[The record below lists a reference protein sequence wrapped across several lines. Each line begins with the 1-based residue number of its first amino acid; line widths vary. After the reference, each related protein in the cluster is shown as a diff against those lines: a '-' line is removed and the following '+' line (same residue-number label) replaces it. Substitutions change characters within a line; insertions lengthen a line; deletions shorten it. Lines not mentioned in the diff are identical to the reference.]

1 MICNFWSVV
10 KAPLFDLVDVGL
22 VLLFVGLFFT
32 LKSRKQKIYQRL
44 HFQPRITS
52 TIRLDAIGSLTV
64 YTGPMFCGKTTHL
77 IDNVTRY
84 ADLSISCTPLV
95 INHSADTRDISK
107 VISSHGSSYKGL
119 SHKITAISV
128 DHLRNVDVKSYSVIG
143 IDEAQFFDDLVECV
157 TQWVRMGKHVY
168 VSGLDSDFR
177 GEKFGFIA
185 DLLPEADTF
194 VKMQAVCEVCLKSGD
209 TITPASFTSKH
220 SGSSSAQIEVGGH
233 DLYIPACRR
242 HHPFKSR
249 IDFVE

>member
-1 MICNFWSVV
+1 MSSEFWSFVN
-10 KAPLFDLVDVGL
+10 ASLDLVDV
-22 VLLFVGLFFT
+22 VLLLLLIGLFFR
-32 LKSRKQKIYQRL
+32 LKPRKEATYQAL
-44 HFQPRITS
+44 HFQPRLTS
-52 TIRLDAIGSLTV
+52 TIRLDTAGSLTV

-95 INHSADTRDISK
+95 INHSADTRDVSK

-128 DHLRNVDVKSYSVIG
+128 NHLKNVNVGPYFVIG

-157 TQWVRMGKHVY
+157 ISWVRMGKHVY
-168 VSGLDSDFR
+168 VSGLDSDFK

-194 VKMQAVCEVCLKSGD
+194 IKMQAVCEVCLKSGGV
-209 TITPASFTSKH
+209 ITPASFTSKH

-233 DLYIPACRR
+233 DLYIPVCRR
-242 HHPFKSR
+242 HHSFKTR
-249 IDFVE
+249 IDFRA